1 MSRSG
6 GLSLDE
12 LGEVL
17 VPIVESLDVKSL
29 GRLAQVNSRMNEAA
43 TRELKKRPE
52 LRAAAEPVDLPDSKD
67 VGGDTAALLLE
78 SVLGREDLPPAVR
91 FEAAVWQFV
100 VTELTEADVLATIAV
115 DEHLAELLSLH
126 DFGEEK
132 RDVVTDDVIRKIE
145 DAVQTTLR
153 VSSSNSTGIVV
164 GTPEELIHPSWSP

>member
-52 LRAAAEPVDLPDSKD
+52 LIQLE
-67 VGGDTAALLLE
+67 LLL
-78 SVLGREDLPPAVR
+78 A
-91 FEAAVWQFV
+91 
-100 VTELTEADVLATIAV
+100 
-115 DEHLAELLSLH
+115 HL
-126 DFGEEK
+126 K
-132 RDVVTDDVIRKIE
+132 
-145 DAVQTTLR
+145 
-153 VSSSNSTGIVV
+153 N
-164 GTPEELIHPSWSP
+164 